1 MKIRFS
7 HPSLIAPIAPIAR
20 LAPLIPIS
28 SVLAVLAAC
37 SSAPVQNLAL
47 EQARVRVT
55 AAQSDAQIVRLA
67 PQELGR
73 ATDSL
78 RVAERAWS
86 EGGASVTIDHLAYM
100 SGQRAA
106 IAQEVASSRASQAI
120 TAGAS
125 AERDQLRLAVRTNEA
140 NVANQQLA
148 LSQQSNAQKTAENE
162 LAQRQL
168 AESQRANAQLDA
180 QRIAEADA
188 AKQQLAQ
195 SQLSNTQKSID
206 LAAANAATE
215 RGQASLDSKDAQ
227 LNDLE
232 LQLKDLNAKKT
243 DRGMVVTVGDVLF
256 DSGQARLLADGNR
269 NMVKLADFFKRNP
282 ERTASIEGFTD
293 SVGSAM
299 ANLDLSALRANAV
312 MGALIELGVPASRMT
327 AQAFG
332 EEMPAASNGTPTGR
346 QLNRRVE
353 IVFATRAENVLVK

>member
-1 MKIRFS
+1 MNTRFFR
-7 HPSLIAPIAPIAR
+7 PSLLAPITHF
-20 LAPLIPIS
+20 APLFPLTP
-28 SVLAVLAAC
+28 VLAMLAAC

-47 EQARVRVT
+47 EDARISVT
-55 AAQSDAQIVRLA
+55 RAQSDAQIVRLA
-67 PQELGR
+67 PQELVR

-86 EGGASVTIDHLAYM
+86 EGGSSATVDHLAYM
-100 SGQRAA
+100 SRQRAA
-106 IAQEVASSRASQAI
+106 IAQEAASSRESQAI
-120 TAGAS
+120 TASAS
-125 AERDQLRLAVRTNEA
+125 AERDRLRLAVRTNEA

-148 LSQQSNAQKTAENE
+148 LSEQSNARKTAENE
-162 LAQRQL
+162 MAQRQL
-168 AESQRANAQLDA
+168 AESQRVNSQLDA
-180 QRIAEADA
+180 QRMAEADI

-195 SQLSNTQKSID
+195 SELSNTQKSID
-206 LAAANAATE
+206 LTAANAATA
-215 RGQASLDSKDAQ
+215 RGQASLNSKDAQ

-243 DRGMVVTVGDVLF
+243 DRGMIVTVGDVLF

-293 SVGSAM
+293 SVGSAT
-299 ANLDLSALRANAV
+299 ANLDLSGRRANAV
-312 MGALIELGVPASRMT
+312 MAALIELGVPANRMS
-327 AQAFG
+327 ALAFG